1 MARPLRIEFPGALYH
16 VTSRGNDRKDI
27 YLDNGDRKLWLNILQ
42 QVCERFS
49 WIIHAYCQM
58 GNHFHMLVETPDGN
72 LAKGMRQLN
81 GVYTQRFN
89 QKYGRVGHV
98 YQGRY
103 KAILV
108 QKDAY
113 LLELSR
119 YIVLNPTRAGMVRT
133 ARDWAWSNYRA
144 TAGMTAKPDWLQI
157 EWILGI
163 FSKNKRDAQNAY
175 RRFVSDGRNNS
186 SPWENLKHQIYL
198 GSAEFVKEMQSKVD
212 LEQYQT
218 EIPKKQVR
226 PVARPLSWYFE
237 QYKDRDRAIC
247 EAFRS
252 GAYSMKVIGD
262 HVGLHYSR
270 ISRIISKAK
279 AEESNNKT

>member
-16 VTSRGNDRKDI
+16 VTSRGDGREKI
-27 YLDNGDRKLWLNILQ
+27 YLDNKDRKLWLDILQ
-42 QVCERFS
+42 QVYERFN
-49 WIIHAYCQM
+49 WLIHAYCQM
-58 GNHFHMLVETPDGN
+58 ENHYHMLVETPDGN

-89 QKYGRVGHV
+89 QNYGRVGHV

-108 QKDAY
+108 QKEAY

-119 YIVLNPTRAGMVRT
+119 YIVLNPVRAGMVRT
-133 ARDWAWSNYRA
+133 ARDWPWSNYRA
-144 TAGMTAKPDWLQI
+144 TTGMTAKPDWLQT
-157 EWILGI
+157 EWILASFG
-163 FSKNKRDAQNAY
+163 KNNRQAQKAY
-175 RRFVSDGRNNS
+175 CRFVSDGRNEP

-198 GSAEFVKEMQSKVD
+198 GSENFVEEMQSKVD
-212 LEQYQT
+212 LDRYTT
-218 EIPKKQVR
+218 EIPKKQIR

-247 EAFRS
+247 EAFQS
-252 GAYSMKVIGD
+252 GAYSMRLIGEQ
-262 HVGLHYSR
+262 VGLHYSR
-270 ISRIISKAK
+270 ISRIISNF
-279 AEESNNKT
+279 EEAQNKT